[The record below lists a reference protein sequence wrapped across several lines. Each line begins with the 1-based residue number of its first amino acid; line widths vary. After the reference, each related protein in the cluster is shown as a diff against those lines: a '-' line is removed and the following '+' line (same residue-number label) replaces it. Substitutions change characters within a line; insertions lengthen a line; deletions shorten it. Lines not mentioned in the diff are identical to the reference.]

1 MSDLLEESLEMNKK
15 IRKIKNQWR
24 KDKAILE
31 QEKDLL
37 NQTVQDLKEKEVSLK
52 KSNMDLIKELDNYTE
67 ETHKKTKSYME
78 KMIRENGLLQERVE
92 KYMRVSR
99 QIEQEKSKLIKE
111 NEIIG
116 EKAQDSEAEKIA
128 LNNLYQDKLNSLNV
142 DFERLKEKNEKLLN
156 SFHED

>member
-37 NQTVQDLKEKEVSLK
+37 NQTVQDLKEKEVCLK

-67 ETHKKTKSYME
+67 ETHKRTKSYME

>member
-1 MSDLLEESLEMNKK
+1 MSSLLEESLEMNKK

-67 ETHKKTKSYME
+67 ETHKRTKSYME
-78 KMIRENGLLQERVE
+78 KMIRENGLLQTRVE
-92 KYMRVSR
+92 KYMRVGR

-128 LNNLYQDKLNSLNV
+128 LNNEYQDKLSALNV